1 VVGRESSL
9 EVMVVDMIRC
19 YFRSSILILRLI
31 RSDRLQANT
40 MLMYPLGEA
49 VLLLSEKLST
59 AKKNLNNIKEDLE
72 FLREQV
78 TVMEVN
84 FARVHN
90 VSLFGFVH

>member
-1 VVGRESSL
+1 
-9 EVMVVDMIRC
+9 
-19 YFRSSILILRLI
+19 
-31 RSDRLQANT
+31 
-40 MLMYPLGEA
+40 MLMYPLEEA

-59 AKKNLNNIKEDLE
+59 AKKNLSNIKDDLE

-90 VSLFGFVH
+90 VSGPGWTIISE